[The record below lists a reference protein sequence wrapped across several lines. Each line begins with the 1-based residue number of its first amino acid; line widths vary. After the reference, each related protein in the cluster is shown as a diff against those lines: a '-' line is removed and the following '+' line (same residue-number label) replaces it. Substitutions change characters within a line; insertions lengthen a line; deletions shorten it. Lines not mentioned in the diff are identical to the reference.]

1 MKYIGVNELFSKYN
15 RAAGDYESRYSF
27 DYILIDNSDKAAVK
41 RDDAL
46 GGRRRKN
53 QIRVRLNDDEL
64 KVVEEKF
71 KKSGCRSREAFMR
84 KALTELKI
92 INIDFEPVKRNNYL
106 LSNIANNI
114 NQMATVANETNSV
127 TVGDFEKLRKEV
139 NDIWPLLKSTLSQ
152 LQSISR

>member
-1 MKYIGVNELFSKYN
+1 MSIKELLNKCT
-15 RAAGDYESRYSF
+15 
-27 DYILIDNSDKAAVK
+27 NSDNRYQVDYVIYDKLKNVVK
-41 RDDAL
+41 DKL
-46 GGRRRKN
+46 PGGRRRSH
-53 QIRVRLNDDEL
+53 QIRVRLNDNEL
-64 KVVEEKF
+64 KIVKGKYKE
-71 KKSGCRSREAFMR
+71 SGCRSMEAFMR
-84 KALTELKI
+84 KALMDLKI

-127 TVGDFEKLRKEV
+127 TVGDFEKLRKEE